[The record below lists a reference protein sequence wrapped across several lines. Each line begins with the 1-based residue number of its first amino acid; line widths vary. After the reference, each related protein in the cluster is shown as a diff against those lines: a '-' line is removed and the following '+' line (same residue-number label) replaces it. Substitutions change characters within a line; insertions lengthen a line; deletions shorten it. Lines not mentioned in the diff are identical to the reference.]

1 MARPAGCRLAD
12 GFGRPEQIRADG
24 MSIAGRFGGDSGEL
38 TAAQVRARQTPESAL
53 RRLELTIVRR
63 LDGYLH
69 GEHLGILP
77 GPGTELAEARLYR
90 PGEDD
95 VRHMDWPV
103 TARTTQ
109 PHVRDVISDR
119 ELETLALV
127 DLSGSMDFGTTEV
140 EKRDVAIAGV
150 ATVGYLTMKM
160 GDRFGGFVVER
171 GGIRRWPARSGR
183 TALRALLRTL
193 FDEPRNPQGT
203 RSDLTVGL
211 EQMGRASPRRG
222 LRLVVSDFLDGLLTP
237 EGAALPWEQAMKRLC
252 VRHQVLALTVTDPM
266 ERTLP
271 NVGVLLVTD
280 PETGE
285 TREIDTSRRS
295 VRESFA
301 RVAAGHRERVGT
313 TLRRC
318 GAAHLELATDRDWV
332 ADVARFALTYRRT
345 APALHPNPP
354 TQASA

>member
-1 MARPAGCRLAD
+1 MNTL
-12 GFGRPEQIRADG
+12 
-24 MSIAGRFGGDSGEL
+24 AGRHVLGADDAEL
-38 TAAQVRARQTPESAL
+38 TGAQRRARRTPESAL

-95 VRHMDWPV
+95 VRHMDWAV

-119 ELETLALV
+119 ELETWALV
-127 DLSGSMDFGTTEV
+127 DLSGSMDFGTAEL

-160 GDRFGGFVVER
+160 GDRFGGFVLR
-171 GGIRRWPARSGR
+171 HGRIRRWPARSGR
-183 TALRALLRTL
+183 MALHALLRTL
-193 FDEPRNPQGT
+193 FDEPRDPEGAA
-203 RSDLTVGL
+203 SDLTDAL
-211 EQMGRASPRRG
+211 EQMARANPRRG

-237 EGAALPWEQAMKRLC
+237 ESAPLPWERAMKRLC
-252 VRHQVLALTVTDPM
+252 VRHQVLAITVTDPM
-266 ERTLP
+266 ERVLP

-280 PETGE
+280 PETGQ
-285 TREIDTSRRS
+285 TRELDTSRAP
-295 VRESFA
+295 VRQNFA
-301 RVAAGHRERVGT
+301 QVAAEHRERVAA

-318 GAAHLELATDRDWV
+318 RAAQLELSTDRDWV
-332 ADVARFALTYRRT
+332 ADIAHFALTYRRA
-345 APALHPNPP
+345 APALHPTTP
-354 TQASA
+354 AEAGGVVG